1 MAEEQKKTPGK
12 PYVDPNPYADYGPA
26 MAPKAGDPMAVEW
39 QSAQDAAIAA
49 ATKPE
54 ALAAHVWDAARA
66 EALLA
71 KVVDKGAYKADP
83 MDMTVVGAVSQYVME
98 ALIGRPNGCQKR
110 CSTPGA
116 APCQRKI
123 WNLACIAAIRKT
135 KDEYTQTF
143 LLDQL
148 RWSGCKCRAKDIR
161 ALADCAASEN
171 VKKYIEWTASEV
183 DGSVFPA
190 KSGRR

>member
-1 MAEEQKKTPGK
+1 MAEEMKKAAK
-12 PYVDPNPYADYGPA
+12 PKYVDPNAFADYGPA
-26 MAPKAGDPMAVEW
+26 MAPVKNDPMAVEW
-39 QSAQDAAIAA
+39 QQMDEAKIAA
-49 ATKPE
+49 ATTPK
-54 ALAAHVWDAARA
+54 ALADHVWDAASA

-71 KVVDKGAYKADP
+71 KVQGAYKTDP
-83 MDMTVVGAVSQYVME
+83 LTLTVIGAVSQYVME
-98 ALIGRPNGCQKR
+98 AVIGRANGCQKR

-123 WNLACIAAIRKT
+123 WSPACIAAIRKT

-183 DGSVFPA
+183 DGSAFPA
-190 KSGRR
+190 K